1 MPQKLQP
8 GTHLGA
14 YRYAFGVITDT
25 HLNEDEDKCS
35 SPFDVNRRANRRMR
49 HVVRSLNQ
57 RELAFVVNVGD
68 LIHPVPALKDRY
80 AKAAANFH
88 EQVAELRHTLYL
100 TPGNHDIGDKP
111 NNWAPAA
118 GICDDY
124 IGLWHEHFGTDFQSF
139 DHDGDRFV
147 IINAQIINSGLDQE
161 KEQASWLETELASA
175 DGKRIFLFS
184 HYPPYFT
191 RINEIENY
199 DNIGEPGRTWML
211 DLLAKY
217 RVEAL
222 LIGHVHNFWY
232 NRHGHTDCYLLA
244 STSFVRQ
251 DYSEMY
257 RIRPGD
263 DDEAGRNDRAKLGY
277 AVVHVYDNGHTIE
290 FVRTYGEEMAETG
303 ASDSAPAYVPHRL
316 HPLTNVKTS
325 FGFDMRQNWMEMVE
339 IPPTGGLD
347 EFDRKEVRNDYPL
360 MALWEMGVRKLRVPV
375 RDLLV
380 TENRVR
386 MRMLTRHGH
395 EFTLFSFG
403 APSALEQVLISNN
416 QDIFTAWEIA
426 VNWNVFAQEAL
437 AIGDFSRS
445 LDVPVYLSRLRSSDE
460 LREEAAGRYYHVIN
474 QGFLAADEEQMQG
487 ILDMPELK
495 DAIAGFVF
503 RVTAEKDP
511 LDAVCEAHE
520 IAERLGVMASVHIRM
535 CGSNPAIAQEDDD
548 WVCARMAESVLAASV
563 YPHVSVFADTMVDN
577 DRGYFVRNG
586 VLDRLCNPRP
596 AFHVVRNL
604 TGFLNEVSENITDPF
619 ARKDREGRRVSFK
632 RGQVDCALFIHAAA
646 GVGVTLEYTIDGM
659 NKLIDLASGRIMT

>member
-1 MPQKLQP
+1 
-8 GTHLGA
+8 
-14 YRYAFGVITDT
+14 
-25 HLNEDEDKCS
+25 
-35 SPFDVNRRANRRMR
+35 
-49 HVVRSLNQ
+49 
-57 RELAFVVNVGD
+57 
-68 LIHPVPALKDRY
+68 
-80 AKAAANFH
+80 
-88 EQVAELRHTLYL
+88 
-100 TPGNHDIGDKP
+100 
-111 NNWAPAA
+111 
-118 GICDDY
+118 
-124 IGLWHEHFGTDFQSF
+124 
-139 DHDGDRFV
+139 
-147 IINAQIINSGLDQE
+147 
-161 KEQASWLETELASA
+161 
-175 DGKRIFLFS
+175 
-184 HYPPYFT
+184 
-191 RINEIENY
+191 
-199 DNIGEPGRTWML
+199 
-211 DLLAKY
+211 
-217 RVEAL
+217 
-222 LIGHVHNFWY
+222 
-232 NRHGHTDCYLLA
+232 
-244 STSFVRQ
+244 
-251 DYSEMY
+251 MY

-403 APSALEQVLISNN
+403 APSALEQELISNN

-659 NKLIDLASGRIMT
+659 NKLIDLPLVG